1 MAQPLRIKLIANP
14 VAGGDARARIA
25 RAQAHLAQRGCQVEL
40 CLTAARGDARKAA
53 AAARAEGFD
62 RVIAA
67 GGDGTLNEVLNG
79 LVPSSIPLAFLP
91 LGTTNVFAL
100 EVGIPFEVE
109 AACDIAVDGEP
120 RPVCLGQ
127 AGEERFLLML
137 SAGFDAE
144 VVYRV
149 SSRLKRWT
157 GKFAYAACACTTLLR
172 HSPPPLELLR
182 EDGLVLRG
190 YGVVIGNGRLYGGKF
205 SFTPAASLEAPELD
219 VCLLLRPGRMA
230 LLAALLRVA
239 LGRPLDP
246 AQALQF
252 KTSGLE
258 VRGAGVHAQFDGDYL
273 SRLPLRVEA
282 VPGELLLVF
291 PPGRGRL

>member
-1 MAQPLRIKLIANP
+1 MAQQLRIKLIANP

-25 RAQAHLAQRGCQVEL
+25 RAQAHLEQRGCQVEL
-40 CLTAARGDARKAA
+40 CLTAARGDARAA
-53 AAARAEGFD
+53 AAEARSGGFD
-62 RVIAA
+62 RIIAA

-79 LVPSSIPLAFLP
+79 LAPSTIPLAFLP

-100 EVGIPFEVE
+100 EVGIPFAIE
-109 AACDIAVDGEP
+109 AACDIAVDGEA
-120 RPVCLGQ
+120 RPVCLGR

-157 GKFAYAACACTTLLR
+157 GKFAYGVGALITLLR
-172 HSPPPLELLR
+172 RSPAPLDLMR

-205 SFTPAASLEAPELD
+205 SFTPAADLEESQLD
-219 VCLLLRPGRMA
+219 VCLLLRPGRLG

-239 LGRPLDP
+239 LGQPLR
-246 AQALQF
+246 ATQALQF
-252 KTSGLE
+252 KTTALE

-273 SRLPLRVEA
+273 GTLPLQVRAE
-282 VPGELLLVF
+282 PGQLVLVF
-291 PPGRGRL
+291 PPRKVWS

>member
-1 MAQPLRIKLIANP
+1 MRIKLIANP

-25 RAQAHLAQRGCQVEL
+25 RAQAYLEQRGCRVEL
-40 CLTAARGDARKAA
+40 FLTAGRGDARKAA
-53 AAARAEGFD
+53 AAARAEGFE

-79 LVPSSIPLAFLP
+79 LAPSSIPLAFLP

-109 AACDIAVDGEP
+109 AACDIAVDGDA
-120 RPVCLGQ
+120 RPVCLGR

-149 SSRLKRWT
+149 SHRLKRWT

-219 VCLLLRPGRMA
+219 VCLLLRPGRLA
-230 LLAALLRVA
+230 LLSALLRVA
-239 LGRPLDP
+239 LGRPLAP

>member
-1 MAQPLRIKLIANP
+1 MRIKLIANP

-25 RAQAHLAQRGCQVEL
+25 RAQAHLERRGCQVEL

-53 AAARAEGFD
+53 AAARSEGFD

-79 LVPSSIPLAFLP
+79 LAPSTIPLAFLP

-100 EVGIPFEVE
+100 EVGIPFAVE
-109 AACDIAVDGEP
+109 AACDLAIDGEA
-120 RPVCLGQ
+120 RPVCLGR

-157 GKFAYAACACTTLLR
+157 GKFAYGACALTTLLR
-172 HSPPPLELLR
+172 RSPAALDLMR
-182 EDGLVLRG
+182 ADGLVLRG
-190 YGVVIGNGRLYGGKF
+190 FGVVIGNGRLYGGRF
-205 SFTPAASLEAPELD
+205 SFTPAANLEAPELD
-219 VCLLLRPGRMA
+219 VCLLLRPGRLA
-230 LLAALLRVA
+230 LLSALLRVA
-239 LGRPLDP
+239 LGRPLRP

-252 KTSGLE
+252 KTTALDIHGS
-258 VRGAGVHAQFDGDYL
+258 GVHAQFDGDYL
-273 SRLPLRVEA
+273 GSLPLQVRAE
-282 VPGELLLVF
+282 PGQLLLVF
-291 PPGRGRL
+291 PPGRGSV

>member
-1 MAQPLRIKLIANP
+1 MRIKLIANP

-25 RAQAHLAQRGCQVEL
+25 RAQAYLERCGCQVEL

-53 AAARAEGFD
+53 ATARSAGFD

-79 LVPSSIPLAFLP
+79 LAPSTIPLAFLP
-91 LGTTNVFAL
+91 LGTTNVLAL

-109 AACDIAVDGEP
+109 RACDIALDGEA
-120 RPVCLGQ
+120 RPVCLGR
-127 AGEERFLLML
+127 AGQERFLLML

-157 GKFAYAACACTTLLR
+157 GKFAYGACACTTLLR
-172 HSPPPLELLR
+172 HPPPALELLR

-190 YGVVIGNGRLYGGKF
+190 YGVVIGNGRLYGGRF
-205 SFTPAASLEAPELD
+205 SFTPAASLEAPTLD
-219 VCLLLRPGRMA
+219 VCLLLKPGRLA

-239 LGRPLDP
+239 LGRPLSQS
-246 AQALQF
+246 QALQF
-252 KTSGLE
+252 KTTGVE
-258 VRGAGVHAQFDGDYL
+258 VRGAGAHAQIDGDYL
-273 SRLPLRVEA
+273 SPLPLKVQA
-282 VPGELLLVF
+282 DAGELVLVF
-291 PPGRGRL
+291 PPARGSL

>member
-14 VAGGDARARIA
+14 VAGGDARGRIA
-25 RAQAHLAQRGCQVEL
+25 RAQAHLERRGCRVEL
-40 CLTAARGDARKAA
+40 CLTRARGDARMAA
-53 AAARAEGFD
+53 AAARGQGFD

-79 LVPSSIPLAFLP
+79 LAPSGIPLAFLP

-109 AACDIAVDGEP
+109 AACDIALDGEA
-120 RPVCLGQ
+120 RPVCLGR

-157 GKFAYAACACTTLLR
+157 GKFAYGVCAFTTLLR
-172 HSPPPLELLR
+172 RAPAALDLVR
-182 EDGLVLRG
+182 ADGLVLRG
-190 YGVVIGNGRLYGGKF
+190 FGVVIGNGRLYGGRF
-205 SFTPAASLEAPELD
+205 SFTPAADLEAPELD
-219 VCLLLRPGRMA
+219 VCLLLRPGRLA
-230 LLAALLRVA
+230 LLSALLRVA
-239 LGRPLDP
+239 LGRPLSAD
-246 AQALQF
+246 QALQF
-252 KTSGLE
+252 KTAALDIH
-258 VRGAGVHAQFDGDYL
+258 GAGVHAQFDGDYL
-273 SRLPLRVEA
+273 GTLPLRVRAE
-282 VPGELLLVF
+282 PDQLLLMYPPRKGF
-291 PPGRGRL
+291 P